1 MSVSDKKKKAATKKA
16 AISKKAAPAKP
27 KKKVAAKAAPA
38 KPKKKVAA
46 AAPKPKKAAKKVTAK
61 KAGPKK
67 AAVTAKPIAAP
78 KKPTASFMKDMT
90 VFLEGE
96 KQKILH
102 EVSLKIKSESSDTKF
117 EIGDIYDIAS
127 VERERELNLMFGDRD
142 RLKIGEIE
150 DALER
155 IKNKHYGEC
164 EECDEPIGQ
173 QRLKAM
179 PFTRT
184 CIDCKSKI
192 EQDARVRGRLGEE
205 SGFGMLER
213 SDYNDEDE
221 S

>member
-1 MSVSDKKKKAATKKA
+1 MSINDKKKKATAKKA
-16 AISKKAAPAKP
+16 TPAKKAAP
-27 KKKVAAKAAPA
+27 KKKAAAPKAKAAPA
-38 KPKKKVAA
+38 K
-46 AAPKPKKAAKKVTAK
+46 KKAVA
-61 KAGPKK
+61 KK
-67 AAVTAKPIAAP
+67 AAVKKTAAPSKPIAAP
-78 KKPTASFMKDMT
+78 KKPTASFMKEMT

-102 EVSLKIKSESSDTKF
+102 EVSLKIKSESSDSKF

-164 EECDEPIGQ
+164 EECDEPIGR
-173 QRLKAM
+173 QRLRAM

-192 EQDARVRGRLGEE
+192 EQDAKVRGRLGEE

-213 SDYNDEDE
+213 SDYEEE

>member
-1 MSVSDKKKKAATKKA
+1 MSTNDKKKKPIAASK
-16 AISKKAAPAKP
+16 KKAAPAASTKKKPSP
-27 KKKVAAKAAPA
+27 KKPATKKAIVAPA
-38 KPKKKVAA
+38 KKKPAATKASKKKAVPKK
-46 AAPKPKKAAKKVTAK
+46 TAT
-61 KAGPKK
+61 
-67 AAVTAKPIAAP
+67 VKPIASLR
-78 KKPTASFMKDMT
+78 KPTAAFMKDMT

-102 EVSLKIKSESSDTKF
+102 EVSLKMKSESSDSKF
-117 EIGDIYDIAS
+117 EIGDIYDMAS
-127 VERERELNLMFGDRD
+127 VERERELSLMFGDRD

-213 SDYNDEDE
+213 SDYNGEDE

>member
-1 MSVSDKKKKAATKKA
+1 MSINDKKKPASKKKPAAKKTAPAKKKAAAPKAAVKKKAAAPAKKKAVATKKKAATKKT
-16 AISKKAAPAKP
+16 APS
-27 KKKVAAKAAPA
+27 
-38 KPKKKVAA
+38 
-46 AAPKPKKAAKKVTAK
+46 
-61 KAGPKK
+61 
-67 AAVTAKPIAAP
+67 KPIASP

-102 EVSLKIKSESSDTKF
+102 EVTLKIKSESSDTKF

-150 DALER
+150 DALQR

-213 SDYNDEDE
+213 SDYNDEEE

>member
-1 MSVSDKKKKAATKKA
+1 MSINDKKKKAT
-16 AISKKAAPAKP
+16 SKKAAPAK
-27 KKKVAAKAAPA
+27 KKAAAPA
-38 KPKKKVAA
+38 KKKKAAAPAKKKAVVKKA
-46 AAPKPKKAAKKVTAK
+46 AAPKA
-61 KAGPKK
+61 K
-67 AAVTAKPIAAP
+67 AAVKKTAAPSKPIAAP
-78 KKPTASFMKDMT
+78 KKPTASFMKEMT

-102 EVSLKIKSESSDTKF
+102 EVTLKIKSESSDSKF

-164 EECDEPIGQ
+164 EECDEPIGR
-173 QRLKAM
+173 QRLRAM

-192 EQDARVRGRLGEE
+192 EQDAKVRGRLGEE

-213 SDYNDEDE
+213 SDYEEE